1 MSKNVDRTWAYYISG
16 RNIHLYQLSH
26 DSGDN
31 DASYQ
36 IRIPEF
42 EDTIQL
48 VYPKESITSG
58 LMFEGTA
65 FIEPF
70 VTADP
75 NELNAGSNPTLDEA
89 TTPDEN
95 SHLNL
100 NRMLS
105 LACVDYISAC
115 LEDRKGDVA
124 KKEYYMKEFYSKL
137 ADSESNKRRS
147 LMTSVVNPFA
157 LR

>member
-1 MSKNVDRTWAYYISG
+1 MSKNVDETWAFYISG
-16 RNIHLYQLSH
+16 RNIHLYQLTTESS
-26 DSGDN
+26 DGN
-31 DASYQ
+31 GGYQ
-36 IRIPEF
+36 VRLPEF
-42 EDTIQL
+42 EEHTTLKYPSETIA
-48 VYPKESITSG
+48 SG

-70 VTADP
+70 VNNDP
-75 NELNAGSNPTLDEA
+75 NELNNGANPTLTEEA
-89 TTPDEN
+89 TPNED

-105 LACVDYISAC
+105 LACVDYISAN

-137 ADSESNKRRS
+137 ADGESNKRRS
-147 LMTSVVNPFA
+147 VMTSVVNPFA

>member
-1 MSKNVDRTWAYYISG
+1 MSKNVEKTWAYYISG
-16 RNIHLYQLSH
+16 RNIQLYQLSY
-26 DSGDN
+26 DSGDE
-31 DASYQ
+31 DATYQ

-42 EDTIQL
+42 EDQTRLIYPDETIA
-48 VYPKESITSG
+48 SG

-70 VTADP
+70 VDKDP
-75 NELNAGSNPTLDEA
+75 NELQGGNQPTLTEVVS
-89 TTPDEN
+89 PDEK
-95 SHLNL
+95 SHVNC

-105 LACVDYISAC
+105 LARVDYVKSM

-124 KKEYYMKEFYSKL
+124 KKEYYMKEFFSKL
-137 ADSESNKRRS
+137 ADSESNKRRNI
-147 LMTSVVNPFA
+147 MTFPVNPYS

>member
-26 DSGDN
+26 DSGDK

-42 EDTIQL
+42 EDSIQL
-48 VYPKESITSG
+48 VYPKETITSG

-75 NELNAGSNPTLDEA
+75 NELNAGSNPSLTEA

-105 LACVDYISAC
+105 LACVDYVQAN

-124 KKEYYMKEFYSKL
+124 KKEYYMKEFYGKL